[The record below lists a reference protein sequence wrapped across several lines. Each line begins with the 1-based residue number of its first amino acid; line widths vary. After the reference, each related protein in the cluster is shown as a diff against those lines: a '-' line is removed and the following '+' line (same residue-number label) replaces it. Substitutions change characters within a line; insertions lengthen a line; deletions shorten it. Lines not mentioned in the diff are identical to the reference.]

1 MPLMQERQ
9 KWVSAQRNVS
19 VGDIVFVVDSGIRKS
34 YTLGRVLE
42 VFPDKKGLVRIVKV
56 KTKTTTLKR
65 PVDKLCVI
73 VEA

>member
-1 MPLMQERQ
+1 M
-9 KWVSAQRNVS
+9 
-19 VGDIVFVVDSGIRKS
+19 FVVDSGIRKS